1 MPTSVAASEQGEG
14 LGNGKDLF
22 VGEAIEGKLV
32 SLFAREYGA
41 PGAPVLFGTENNQLL
56 SALFARK
63 DDLLLWKTLHLYA
76 PPFASLWGV
85 AFVVVVL
92 ASRWATQKATS
103 HTRRMGT
110 R

>member
-76 PPFASLWGV
+76 PPSPPFGASGSLW
-85 AFVVVVL
+85 F
-92 ASRWATQKATS
+92 
-103 HTRRMGT
+103 
-110 R
+110 